1 MKKLIHTLLAVAAAL
16 CAAACGS
23 DGGTTEPVGP
33 TAALAASPAEFAF
46 TADGGTKNISIT
58 APGAW
63 SIVWDSAGDSGAGW
77 CYALQSTG
85 GKGTTSTGIHADA
98 NDGAARSARLILRS
112 AGCDDVTITVT
123 QEAAAYDP
131 TLVEAEPDEWDGVR
145 RGETVYQLLVYSFA
159 DSDGDGVGDFRGII
173 DKMDYIDR
181 MGAAAIWLSPIH
193 PADSYHGYDVTDYT
207 AVNPLYGTMADF
219 EALVAEAHRRGIK
232 VYLDYVINHTGKGHP
247 WYVDAYSST
256 ESEHRDWYIF
266 SQNPDADVA
275 AGKFPMIN
283 PGKVEG
289 SWVNVPVTSGG
300 TETRRYKFTLDWSSA
315 SAPKLTVVETS
326 EPVSA
331 VNTDTSVQRFLYFGT
346 PAQTLRFHSKGGSL
360 YELVADYSSP
370 WGFLIRTSD
379 TSWDGGT
386 KYGAPSSAAKLTLGV
401 PFTLNNTTAADIL
414 FADMDVWQVYSA
426 CYTEWMPDLNYGAV
440 SSFRESGPYKAILE
454 SVEGWLD
461 KGVDGLRLDMVKHI
475 YSDPD
480 GSENPAFWTGFY
492 EDVNSYYRS
501 KGRTDDIY
509 MVGEVLSGV
518 GQVANYAN
526 ALPSCFDFEFWGWG
540 GETKLSYAVKNSV
553 GRYIAKD
560 LLDIQST
567 LLARN
572 GRYIDAT
579 VLSNHDMD
587 RAASTLGG
595 SVDRCRM
602 AGVVLQTLTGRPFIY
617 YGEELAY
624 TGRKDKGDEYVRA
637 PMLWGDGY
645 TTSYTDKVSPEY
657 ATMPTVEDMEADD
670 SSILNAY
677 RRFCNLRNIY
687 PAMTEKGSMTPCT
700 SIYEG
705 SGSKLDAIG
714 AWYRESDGER
724 LLVLHNLKSSALEF
738 TVADDVDKAVAVMG
752 AVRFARSET
761 AAGGK
766 VTMPAYSSVVFKLK

>member
-1 MKKLIHTLLAVAAAL
+1 M
-16 CAAACGS
+16 
-23 DGGTTEPVGP
+23 
-33 TAALAASPAEFAF
+33 
-46 TADGGTKNISIT
+46 
-58 APGAW
+58 
-63 SIVWDSAGDSGAGW
+63 
-77 CYALQSTG
+77 
-85 GKGTTSTGIHADA
+85 
-98 NDGAARSARLILRS
+98 
-112 AGCDDVTITVT
+112 
-123 QEAAAYDP
+123 
-131 TLVEAEPDEWDGVR
+131 
-145 RGETVYQLLVYSFA
+145 
-159 DSDGDGVGDFRGII
+159 
-173 DKMDYIDR
+173 
-181 MGAAAIWLSPIH
+181 
-193 PADSYHGYDVTDYT
+193 
-207 AVNPLYGTMADF
+207 
-219 EALVAEAHRRGIK
+219 
-232 VYLDYVINHTGKGHP
+232 
-247 WYVDAYSST
+247 
-256 ESEHRDWYIF
+256 
-266 SQNPDADVA
+266 
-275 AGKFPMIN
+275 
-283 PGKVEG
+283 
-289 SWVNVPVTSGG
+289 
-300 TETRRYKFTLDWSSA
+300 
-315 SAPKLTVVETS
+315 
-326 EPVSA
+326 
-331 VNTDTSVQRFLYFGT
+331 
-346 PAQTLRFHSKGGSL
+346 
-360 YELVADYSSP
+360 
-370 WGFLIRTSD
+370 
-379 TSWDGGT
+379 
-386 KYGAPSSAAKLTLGV
+386 
-401 PFTLNNTTAADIL
+401 
-414 FADMDVWQVYSA
+414 
-426 CYTEWMPDLNYGAV
+426 
-440 SSFRESGPYKAILE
+440 
-454 SVEGWLD
+454 
-461 KGVDGLRLDMVKHI
+461 
-475 YSDPD
+475 
-480 GSENPAFWTGFY
+480 
-492 EDVNSYYRS
+492 
-501 KGRTDDIY
+501 
-509 MVGEVLSGV
+509 
-518 GQVANYAN
+518 ANYAN

-572 GRYIDAT
+572 SRYIDAT

-752 AVRFARSET
+752 AVRFARSGT
-761 AAGGK
+761 AGGGK